1 MQDSTLSTCQAM
13 TFEEWVLS
21 QLLMICKPD
30 GYLDQA
36 LDQAKNEIHYTYLV
50 EKVRALVL
58 ALGHG
63 DELQY
68 RLDIAQLDSDEQEIR
83 HLLEAIKSRDL
94 DGAGVS
100 PYVGGQ
106 TIQ

>member
-1 MQDSTLSTCQAM
+1 MQDFTLGMCQAE
-13 TFEEWVLS
+13 TFEDWVLS
-21 QLLMICKPD
+21 QLIMICKPD
-30 GYLDQA
+30 GYLDKTK
-36 LDQAKNEIHYTYLV
+36 DGIHSTYLV

-58 ALGHG
+58 ALNHG

-68 RLDIAQLDSDEQEIR
+68 RLDIAQLDQVEQEIR
-83 HLLEAIKSRDL
+83 HLLDVMRSRDL
-94 DGAGVS
+94 DGAGFS

>member
-1 MQDSTLSTCQAM
+1 MQDFTLGMCQAM

-21 QLLMICKPD
+21 QLLMICKHN
-30 GYLDQA
+30 GYLDQTK
-36 LDQAKNEIHYTYLV
+36 DGIQSTYLV

-58 ALGHG
+58 ALDHG

-68 RLDIAQLDSDEQEIR
+68 RLDIAQLDQDEQEIR
-83 HLLEAIKSRDL
+83 HLLEVMRSRDL
-94 DGAGVS
+94 DGAGFS